1 MPNKAHSVT
10 YSRRALTALV
20 ASTAQRS
27 FYQLLLFSTSGNS
40 FPSKQQGPQPL
51 YPPHGGGDEFISLLA
66 AAHGL
71 RCCRLQAL
79 GVVKKKTHEFNP
91 PPWGG

>member
-10 YSRRALTALV
+10 YSRCALTALV

-40 FPSKQQGPQPL
+40 FPSKQQGPAELFNLQ
-51 YPPHGGGDEFISLLA
+51 LA
-66 AAHGL
+66 L
-71 RCCRLQAL
+71 
-79 GVVKKKTHEFNP
+79 K
-91 PPWGG
+91 WGGYSESQGQ